1 MAGKKDRIKDSER
14 SSIIAKDLTKCYIC
28 GSTDRVA
35 LHEAFYG
42 NANRKKSKEDKMIF
56 PICGPHHNLS
66 SAGVHF
72 NKELDL
78 KLKKIAEK
86 VWIANYTSKDENIE
100 DRIDKFIKRYGK
112 NYLDDE
118 DLKNFSM

>member
-1 MAGKKDRIKDSER
+1 MVKKERKTSEE
-14 SSIIAKDLTKCYIC
+14 SLLQKTKACFFC
-28 GSTDRVA
+28 GSTRRD
-35 LHEAFYG
+35 LHRHHVFYG
-42 NANRKKSKEDKMIF
+42 TANRRKSEEDLMWVYLC
-56 PICGPHHNLS
+56 PEEHNTS
-66 SAGVHF
+66 SIGVHF